1 MGHKESHT
9 YLHIQLLTVLLIA
22 GAIAALVVILY
33 YCMTVLWFNNSTHSS
48 TSLLWRRTPF
58 VAAQRGEQQQQTPST
73 TSTTTMAENSMNELI
88 PAHKYCKGGRHGT
101 VAVGGEDGDG
111 DDDGMCAVC
120 LCEFED
126 GEELRTMPE
135 CVHSFH
141 VECIDMW
148 LYSHS
153 TCPLCRTD
161 TPSPSPSP
169 HYMFT
174 PLLDSAFRGST
185 IPPSA
190 NHVVPNFSV
199 LFGSVMMV

>member
-33 YCMTVLWFNNSTHSS
+33 YCMTVLWFNNRTHSC

-73 TSTTTMAENSMNELI
+73 TSATTMAENSMNELI

-161 TPSPSPSP
+161 TPSPS
-169 HYMFT
+169 H
-174 PLLDSAFRGST
+174 PLTTCLHPYWIRLFEV
-185 IPPSA
+185 PPS
-190 NHVVPNFSV
+190 HHQPTTLYPILVCFLGV
-199 LFGSVMMV
+199 L